1 VIRLADRQGS
11 LSLDRLGCGIWEER
25 RVEREVGE
33 KETGRGRRRRREE
46 KGRRRDK
53 IAFYWKMEK

>member
-1 VIRLADRQGS
+1 
-11 LSLDRLGCGIWEER
+11 LDRLGCGIWEER

-46 KGRRRDK
+46 RGRRRDK
-53 IAFYWKMEK
+53 IVFYWKREK